1 MPNVTA
7 NGIQIEYQ
15 TYGKASDPALLLVMG
30 LGAQMTRWDDAFC
43 GMLAEHGLHVVKYDN
58 RDVGLSSHLEGAGP
72 PDLAAIAAALAEG
85 ASPDVPYT
93 LHDMAADGLGL
104 LDALDIPR
112 AHICGAS
119 LGGMIVQTMAL
130 DAPERVLSMTSIMSS
145 TQDPELPAA
154 HPDAAAVLQAPPAKS
169 REEVMERA
177 VTSSRVI
184 GSPGYPADPERL
196 RQRAAADY
204 DRAFDPAG
212 VARQMAA
219 AMAAV
224 GTRRHRLERLEVPTL
239 VIHGADDPLVPLA
252 CGKDTA
258 TAIPGAELM
267 VIEGMGHDLPVELHQ
282 QIADAIARHALGA
295 QRKVTA

>member
-1 MPNVTA
+1 MPNVSA
-7 NGIQIEYQ
+7 NGIRIEYQ
-15 TYGKASDPALLLVMG
+15 SYGDASDPALLLVMG

-43 GMLAEHGLHVVKYDN
+43 GLLAERGLHVIKFDN
-58 RDVGLSSHLEGAGP
+58 RDVGLSTHLEAAGA
-72 PDLAAIAAALAEG
+72 PDMAAIATALAEG
-85 ASPDVPYT
+85 AAPEVPYT
-93 LHDMAADGLGL
+93 LHDMAADGFGL
-104 LDALDIPR
+104 LDALGIER

-154 HPDAAAVLQAPPAKS
+154 HPDAAAVLQAPPVKS
-169 REEVMERA
+169 REEAIERA

-184 GSPGYPADPERL
+184 GSPGYPADADVL

-224 GTRRHRLERLEVPTL
+224 GTRRHRLEALTVPTL

-252 CGKDTA
+252 CGQDTA
-258 TAIPGAELM
+258 AAIPNAELL
-267 VIEGMGHDLPVELHQ
+267 VIDGMGHDLPAALHGRIASA
-282 QIADAIARHALGA
+282 IADHALGA
-295 QRKVTA
+295 QRSR